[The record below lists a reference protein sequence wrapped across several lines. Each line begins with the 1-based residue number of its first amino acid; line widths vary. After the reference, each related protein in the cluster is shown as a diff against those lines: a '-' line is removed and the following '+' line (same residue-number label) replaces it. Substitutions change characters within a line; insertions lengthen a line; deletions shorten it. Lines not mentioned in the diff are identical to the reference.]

1 MCHGWGRPKIL
12 GFLLKIYKVDVYIFK
27 HIFQPHSFDMLIVE
41 KKVGGALGEGLFDF
55 GKSLFKKVF
64 QSGLAQK
71 AIKAVNSDLG
81 KKVLRTVKEVANSEL
96 GKELQEH
103 AVGELNKQVQKGLEQ
118 VNLPESV
125 KTLANSDI
133 GRRIQ
138 GRIVS
143 EVGDRAEKFRDT
155 FGVGPSRKR
164 VRNTAQE
171 SLTKLGLVGPKA
183 PKRGK
188 KKKRRGRGVVAGAA
202 YPSKLLNQFKAP
214 AHIILE

>member
-1 MCHGWGRPKIL
+1 
-12 GFLLKIYKVDVYIFK
+12 
-27 HIFQPHSFDMLIVE
+27 MLIVE

-71 AIKAVNSDLG
+71 AIRAVNSDLG
-81 KKVLRTVKEVANSEL
+81 QKVLRTVKEVANSEI
-96 GKELQEH
+96 GKELQEQ
-103 AVGELNKQVQKGLEQ
+103 AVGELNKQVQKGLER

-143 EVGDRAEKFRDT
+143 EVGDRAGEFRDT

-164 VRNTAQE
+164 VRNTTQD
-171 SLTKLGLVGPKA
+171 SLKKLGLVGA
-183 PKRGK
+183 PKRRKGR
-188 KKKRRGRGVVAGAA
+188 RRGRGVVGA

-214 AHIILE
+214 THIILE

>member
-1 MCHGWGRPKIL
+1 
-12 GFLLKIYKVDVYIFK
+12 
-27 HIFQPHSFDMLIVE
+27 MLIVE
-41 KKVGGALGEGLFDF
+41 KKVGGALGEGLFDI
-55 GKSLFKKVF
+55 GKSLFRKVL

-81 KKVLRTVKEVANSEL
+81 KKVLKTVKDVASSEL

-103 AVGELNKQVQKGLEQ
+103 AVGELNRQVQKGLER

-143 EVGDRAEKFRDT
+143 EVGDSAGKFRDT

-164 VRNTAQE
+164 AKNTAKD
-171 SLTKLGLVGPKA
+171 SLSKLGLVGPKA
-183 PKRGK
+183 PKRKRGR
-188 KKKRRGRGVVAGAA
+188 RRGRGVVGASD
-202 YPSKLLNQFKAP
+202 YPSKLLNQFKSGP
-214 AHIILE
+214 VILE